1 MGQIFDHREV
11 EMGLRRLA
19 RTFSESVGERW
30 RYSVGIL
37 PDLGYPVTPMLA
49 HMLWRGRSMG
59 QIFDHR
65 ETEMGLCQL
74 ARTVSES
81 VEERWRD
88 GVGSLPDLG
97 YPVTPMLAHTVRA
110 TDFGFSTLK
119 DSYRR
124 TSSKSDRN
132 TCRSRADMLSILD
145 TTWSA

>member
-1 MGQIFDHREV
+1 MALQRGHF
-11 EMGLRRLA
+11 A
-19 RTFSESVGERW
+19 
-30 RYSVGIL
+30 
-37 PDLGYPVTPMLA
+37 DLGYPVTPMLA

-97 YPVTPMLAHTVRA
+97 YPVTPMLCTHGPR
-110 TDFGFSTLK
+110 
-119 DSYRR
+119 
-124 TSSKSDRN
+124 DRFW
-132 TCRSRADMLSILD
+132 IFD
-145 TTWSA
+145 T